1 MRCPISFIPWSELEH
16 PAVFRNQKAL
26 VVYDAAH
33 IVTWLRTSRRNPVT
47 NEVLNPFTPL
57 KELLL
62 SYRLPHTTD
71 VQFAQTHRLLA
82 ENESRMIAL
91 QSYASAIQAH
101 LVDLVISVVNMAL
114 TPLAMVFSILLTI
127 GVFTVVSEAVCEVLM
142 RLVYSIQKECPDMR
156 WPLSVLDVE
165 AIVRAHSKAVV
176 VLNFIY
182 VRFIHPCVLFVI
194 HLYFGSE
201 FSSVLWVGRWWCEG
215 LVVFRA
221 SPLFQ
226 NATAMTG
233 VDVLLL
239 ACE

>member
-16 PAVFRNQKAL
+16 PAVFRNQKSL
-26 VVYDAAH
+26 VVYDAEH

-62 SYRLPHTTD
+62 AYRLPHTTD
-71 VQFAQTHRLLA
+71 AQFAQTQRLLV
-82 ENESRMIAL
+82 ESESRMNAL
-91 QSYASAIQAH
+91 GSYASAIWAR
-101 LVDLVISVVNMAL
+101 LVDSVVPVVDIAF
-114 TPLAMVFSILLTI
+114 TPLAMAFSILLTI
-127 GVFTVVSEAVCEVLM
+127 GVFTVVSEAVCEM
-142 RLVYSIQKECPDMR
+142 QTQLVDLIRKECPATR
-156 WPLSVLDVE
+156 WLLSVLHVE
-165 AIVRAHSKAVV
+165 AIVRAHSKTVV

-182 VRFIHPCVLFVI
+182 VRFIHPCVLFVF

-201 FSSVLWVGRWWCEG
+201 WIGRWWCEG

-226 NATAMTG
+226 NATASYVSG